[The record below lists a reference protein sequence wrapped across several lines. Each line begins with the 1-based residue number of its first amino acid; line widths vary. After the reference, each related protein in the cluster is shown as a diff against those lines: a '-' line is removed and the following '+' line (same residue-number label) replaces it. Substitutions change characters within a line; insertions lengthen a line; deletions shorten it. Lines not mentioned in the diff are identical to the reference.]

1 MIYLQRIIKT
11 IESTRVKA
19 TQFV

>member
-1 MIYLQRIIKT
+1 MIYLQRINKT
-11 IESTRVKA
+11 IEPTRVKA